1 MNISILTIVKLMA
14 TLFATFILIGVTF
27 CAIVLLS
34 VGIARSMSKAV
45 RRGQETEKTNVLTV
59 VGEPCNTVQDSFD
72 APEYPYSD
80 YERTGENEN

>member
-45 RRGQETEKTNVLTV
+45 RRGQEAEKTNVLTV
-59 VGEPCNTVQDSFD
+59 VGEPCKTFQEPFNDSDF
-72 APEYPYSD
+72 
-80 YERTGENEN
+80 ERTDGNE

>member
-45 RRGQETEKTNVLTV
+45 RRGQEAEKTNALTF
-59 VGEPCNTVQDSFD
+59 VGESCKTFQEPFNDN
-72 APEYPYSD
+72 D
-80 YERTGENEN
+80 YERTDGNE